1 MPAFAQ
7 TRTTTIKA
15 DAATVH
21 AILNDFHEW
30 GKWSPWE
37 ALDPELKRTFTGNDK
52 GVGAKYAWVGNKKVG
67 SGNMEITGSTPS
79 RVDIDLEF
87 ITPFKAKN
95 KTIFELSPADGGTK
109 LSWTMSGDRNILM
122 TVLGKLYF
130 DKAILKDFD
139 KGLASIKEIAEA

>member
-7 TRTTTIKA
+7 TRTAVINADPATI
-15 DAATVH
+15 H

-37 ALDPELKRTFTGNDK
+37 SKDPQLERTFTGNEQ
-52 GVGAKYAWVGNKKVG
+52 GVGAKYAWTGNKQVG
-67 SGNMEITGSTPS
+67 SGTMEITGSTPS
-79 RVDIDLEF
+79 RIDIDLEF

-95 KTIFELSPADGGTK
+95 KTVFELSPAEGGTK
-109 LSWTMSGDRNILM
+109 LSWVMSGDRNIVM

-130 DKAILKDFD
+130 DKAIAKDFD
-139 KGLASIKEIAEA
+139 KGLASIKGLAEA